1 MTQKQNFR
9 INQMKDGMSLRQ
21 LLLLNCLICMF
32 ESLFMVFKS
41 FMVKIKAQNGQKSL
55 NEAVI
60 SLICGTDESQ

>member
-1 MTQKQNFR
+1 MTQKQNFI

-41 FMVKIKAQNGQKSL
+41 FKVNLS
-55 NEAVI
+55 
-60 SLICGTDESQ
+60 